1 MKSYCAKVAAD
12 PDSSLWQIRSTKTSL
27 LLDAIK
33 FVGTLLCVLYKV
45 PLTFQNSRSSPQ
57 SWNCNGSQLW
67 STNFHTYNVSSYL
80 QMSLDPLN
88 VGILKT
94 YGENLV
100 ISFFGVLT
108 KFSEFKLT
116 LDASFLQIDRKYNPC
131 ISHF

>member
-1 MKSYCAKVAAD
+1 
-12 PDSSLWQIRSTKTSL
+12 
-27 LLDAIK
+27 
-33 FVGTLLCVLYKV
+33 
-45 PLTFQNSRSSPQ
+45 
-57 SWNCNGSQLW
+57 
-67 STNFHTYNVSSYL
+67 
-80 QMSLDPLN
+80 MSLDPLN

-116 LDASFLQIDRKYNPC
+116 LDAPFLQIDRKYNPC